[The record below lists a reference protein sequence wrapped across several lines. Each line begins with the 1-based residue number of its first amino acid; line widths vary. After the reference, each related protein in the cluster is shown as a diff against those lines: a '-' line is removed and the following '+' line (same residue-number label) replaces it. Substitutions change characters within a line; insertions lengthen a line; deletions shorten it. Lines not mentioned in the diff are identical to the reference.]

1 MEKVLLIQTWGLGDM
16 ILTTPLLKV
25 LRAKL
30 PGSHVTVVVGSSAS
44 AEVIR
49 GASLCDDV
57 RIMSFRHSSAIAIL
71 RFFLQLR
78 EDRFDAAVV
87 ASRLS
92 PRIAFLLRF
101 LSGVKIVMGD
111 GVGARG
117 WGYTHWR
124 PVDVSRHKV
133 TENLS
138 IIEQLVPAESVGG
151 VYFHLD
157 EIARTEAAYIWAN
170 ARLEGYDVLGIHPG
184 GGTSEC
190 PDKALPVE
198 LCQKVVEQFLTGA
211 SHRKVVIYFGPD
223 EGGLLRDYEK
233 WGLKRVVL
241 LSGLS
246 LRVVGATI
254 ARTRVFL
261 AGDTGIGHIAAAVG
275 TPVVTIAGPT
285 DIVHTRPWGNGHQVV
300 LTERS
305 LDCMPCYET
314 PLYGKCPYGQEC
326 MRAISS
332 MRIMQAIF
340 EVLDR

>member
-1 MEKVLLIQTWGLGDM
+1 M

-30 PGSHVTVVVGSSAS
+30 PASRVAVVVGSNTS

-49 GASLCDDV
+49 GSSLCDEV
-57 RIMSFRHSSAIAIL
+57 RIMSFRHSSPLAIL
-71 RFFLQLR
+71 QFFLHLR
-78 EDRFDAAVV
+78 KDRFDAAVV

-92 PRIAFLLRF
+92 PKIALCLRF
-101 LSGVKIVMGD
+101 LSGVKIVIGD
-111 GVGARG
+111 GAGARG

-124 PVDVSRHKV
+124 PVDVSQHKV

-138 IIEQLVPAESVGG
+138 MLEQLWSTESAGA

-157 EIARTEAAYIWAN
+157 EIARTEAASIWAN
-170 ARLEGYDVLGIHPG
+170 AQLEGCDVLGVHPG
-184 GGTSEC
+184 GGASEC

-198 LCQKVVEQFLTGA
+198 LCRKVVEQFLAGA
-211 SHRKVVIYFGPD
+211 SNRKVAIYFGPD
-223 EGGLLRDYEK
+223 ESDLLRKYE
-233 WGLKRVVL
+233 WGLERVVL
-241 LSGLS
+241 LLGLS

-254 ARTRVFL
+254 TKSRVFL
-261 AGDTGIGHIAAAVG
+261 AGDTGIGHVAAAVG

-285 DIVHTRPWGNGHQVV
+285 DIVHTRPWGKGHQVIR
-300 LTERS
+300 TERP

-326 MRAISS
+326 MRTLSS
-332 MRIMQAIF
+332 VRVMQAISR
-340 EVLDR
+340 VLDR